1 MTDEIKTK
9 LASRLKEYF
18 TFLFWADAD
27 QVKIMMKALN
37 ETAVMVRVLMPY
49 MGWNTEIRTTI
60 NGDLNQLLSDEYR
73 GSEDLGGAF
82 DIVPFMSETKILVS
96 TASTYNGKPISAE
109 YTIKPLD
116 GAGMSKIV
124 NQTFK
129 QFEDK
134 VRRDIYDMKKA
145 GTFVDDA
152 VAAEDTW
159 ETV

>member
-9 LASRLKEYF
+9 LASRLKEFF
-18 TFLFWADAD
+18 TFLFWADAE
-27 QVKIMMKALN
+27 QVKIMMKVLN
-37 ETAVMVRVLMPY
+37 ETAIMIRVLMPY
-49 MGWNTEIRTTI
+49 MGWNSEIRTTI
-60 NGDLNQLLSDEYR
+60 NGDLNQILSDEYR
-73 GSEDLGGAF
+73 GSEYLGGAF

-96 TASTYNGKPISAE
+96 TANTYNGKPISAE

-116 GAGMSKIV
+116 GAGMSNLV

-145 GTFVDDA
+145 GTFVDDSIEA
-152 VAAEDTW
+152 KDSW

>member
-1 MTDEIKTK
+1 
-9 LASRLKEYF
+9 
-18 TFLFWADAD
+18 
-27 QVKIMMKALN
+27 
-37 ETAVMVRVLMPY
+37 MPY

-96 TASTYNGKPISAE
+96 TANTYNGKPISAE